1 MTDLRTGTFANGMDF
16 STWGSGPKTLLFLPG
31 GPGSAVATGLM
42 ARMSRRWFD
51 PFVEAGYS
59 IWFVTRRRNMPAGH
73 SIEDM
78 ADDYARLIADEFSG
92 RVDLVVGES
101 FGGMIA
107 QYLAALHGESW
118 DQLAIVV
125 AAAEVNDWTKEVDSR
140 LCSAL
145 AEGDRAAFG
154 TAFAEYVLPG
164 ERSRWARRLFG
175 PWIARSLLSGKHYP
189 RSDLMVEL
197 EAEISYDARPVLP
210 RIDKPVVL
218 LTGDRDQFFPIAVV
232 EETVRLIPDCTLVR
246 YEGQGHMKAATNKR
260 VAHDVLAFVNQNRTS
275 PGSPTRGAGR
285 SAA

>member
-51 PFVEAGYS
+51 PFVGAGYS

-78 ADDYARLIADEFSG
+78 ADDYARLLAAEFSG

-145 AEGDRAAFG
+145 AAGDRAAFG

-164 ERSRWARRLFG
+164 ESSRWARRLLG
-175 PWIARSLLSGKHYP
+175 PSFARSLLSGKHYP

-210 RIDKPVVL
+210 HIDKPVVL

-260 VAHDVLAFVNQNRTS
+260 VAHDVLAYLNRN
-275 PGSPTRGAGR
+275 
-285 SAA
+285 